1 MRIAGVAK
9 AFNKTNLK
17 LLKQIGV
24 DDFVY
29 YNMKGMPGS
38 FEELNEI
45 KQTVTNEGLR
55 LSVIEGG
62 PPIDLVVMGKDGRD
76 QQIAEYVQS
85 IKNMGRLGIR
95 VLCYNFM
102 PQVTN
107 AAMVVRTSNTYAE
120 RGGAFTSQFRIADFK
135 PESVPHGE
143 QPTTDDQM
151 WCNLEYFLKK
161 VVPVAEQEEVLLAMH
176 PDDPPLSP
184 LCGLSRIMRSVAD
197 FDRLIQLV
205 NSPVNGITLCQGC
218 FAEMGCDLP
227 QVIRHFKDRTHF
239 VHFRDIQGVPEDFYE
254 SFPDNGSNDMLEV
267 LRTYREIDYRGF
279 IRVDHVPL
287 LATEEVPYDG
297 YGMYGHTFAIGY
309 LKGLMESF
317 FGNPLRNSSRVD
329 MLRSE

>member
-1 MRIAGVAK
+1 MQIAGVAK
-9 AFNKTNLK
+9 TFNETNLK

-38 FEELNEI
+38 FEELEAIN
-45 KQTVTNEGLR
+45 QTVSNQGLR

-62 PPIDLVVMGKDGRD
+62 PPIDQVVMGKSGRD
-76 QQIAEYVQS
+76 RQIEEYIQS

-102 PQVTN
+102 PQVTS
-107 AAMVVRTSNTYAE
+107 AAMVVRTSMTYAE
-120 RGGAFTSQFRIADFK
+120 RGGALTSQFRSIDFNA
-135 PESVPHGE
+135 ESVPHGE
-143 QPTTDDQM
+143 QPISDDQM
-151 WCNLEYFLKK
+151 WDNLEYFLKR

-184 LCGLSRIMRSVAD
+184 LCGLSRIMRSVSD
-197 FDRLIQLV
+197 FDRLLQLV

-227 QVIRHFKDRTHF
+227 DVVRHFKNRTHF
-239 VHFRDIQGVPEDFYE
+239 VHFRDIQGTPDDFYE

-267 LRTYREIDYRGF
+267 LRAYREIDYRGF

-287 LATEEVPYDG
+287 LATETGIYDG

-309 LKGLMESF
+309 LKGLMESV
-317 FGNPLRNSSRVD
+317 FGRAN
-329 MLRSE
+329 RSAADL

>member
-9 AFNKTNLK
+9 AFNETNLK

-38 FEELNEI
+38 FEELEAINRI
-45 KQTVTNEGLR
+45 VSNHGLR

-76 QQIAEYVQS
+76 HQIAEYVQS

-102 PQVTN
+102 PQVTS
-107 AAMVVRTSNTYAE
+107 AAMVARTSMTFAE
-120 RGGAFTSQFRIADFK
+120 RGGALTSQFRSLDFK
-135 PESVPHGE
+135 PECIPHGE
-143 QPTTDDQM
+143 QPITDEQM
-151 WCNLEYFLKK
+151 WVNLEYFLKR

-197 FDRLIQLV
+197 FDRLLQLV

-227 QVIRHFKDRTHF
+227 DVVRHFKDRTHF
-239 VHFRDIQGVPEDFYE
+239 VHFRDIQGTPEDFYE

-287 LATEEVPYDG
+287 LATETGLYDG

-309 LKGLMESF
+309 LKGLMESV
-317 FGNPLRNSSRVD
+317 FGHPVRNSLSAN
-329 MLRSE
+329 LREA